1 VLIPSPIAFQPG
13 RSFFG
18 HLAVY
23 VALSIG
29 LAIILDALI
38 SAIGKFMTSMRGSA
52 VNQRGGA

>member
-1 VLIPSPIAFQPG
+1 VLIPSPVAFQPG

-29 LAIILDALI
+29 LAIILDALVSGI
-38 SAIGKFMTSMRGSA
+38 SKVMMSLRSSA
-52 VNQRGGA
+52 VQQRGDA